1 MKTRHRHMHAGGRAA
16 GARHGDIDQS
26 CPHLWQP
33 GPGITELSPDY
44 LISSTGSRHEA
55 MRPPLPFIFLA
66 YVSCAVY
73 STEVN
78 IHGGDVSV

>member
-16 GARHGDIDQS
+16 EHAMETSTGARYLQ
-26 CPHLWQP
+26 
-33 GPGITELSPDY
+33 LSPDY

-78 IHGGDVSV
+78 IH